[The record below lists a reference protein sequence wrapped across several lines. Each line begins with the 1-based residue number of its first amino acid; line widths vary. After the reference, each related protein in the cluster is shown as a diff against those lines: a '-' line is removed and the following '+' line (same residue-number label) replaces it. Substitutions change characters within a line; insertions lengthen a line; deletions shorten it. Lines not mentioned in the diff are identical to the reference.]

1 MPYSIDTTK
10 PFIQVRYTGTID
22 NNDIQ
27 NVLQE
32 SLKAYDQN
40 LHLFNRIEDMRNLR
54 GIRLGF
60 NELLDFTQN
69 LRAIQLPQPVKTAIL
84 TANPLQYGMAR
95 MFQSILEHS
104 QMKIQIFTDEE
115 AAKEWVTSQE

>member
-10 PFIQVRYTGTID
+10 SFIQVRYTGTID

-60 NELLDFTQN
+60 SELLDFTQN

-115 AAKEWVTSQE
+115 AATEWVTSQE